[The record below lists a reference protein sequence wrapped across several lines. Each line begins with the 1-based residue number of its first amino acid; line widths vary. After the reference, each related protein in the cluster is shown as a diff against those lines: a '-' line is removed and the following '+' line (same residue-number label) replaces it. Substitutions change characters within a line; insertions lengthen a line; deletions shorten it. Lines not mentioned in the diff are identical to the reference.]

1 MSGVRELL
9 AVVLGALLGVVLI
22 VAPQTALRLSVFVG
36 PTRRRRGDYGTDK
49 HDSLSD
55 QWTWLIR
62 GLGVVCLAIALFIA
76 YQTYA

>member
-36 PTRRRRGDYGTDK
+36 PTRRRRDDYGTDK
-49 HDSLSD
+49 RESLSD
-55 QWTWLIR
+55 QGTWLIR

>member
-9 AVVLGALLGVVLI
+9 AVVLGILLGVVLI
-22 VAPQTALRLSVFVG
+22 AAPQTALRLSVFVG
-36 PTRRRRGDYGTDK
+36 PTRRRRNDYGTDK

-55 QWTWLIR
+55 QWTWFIR

-76 YQTYA
+76 YQTYS